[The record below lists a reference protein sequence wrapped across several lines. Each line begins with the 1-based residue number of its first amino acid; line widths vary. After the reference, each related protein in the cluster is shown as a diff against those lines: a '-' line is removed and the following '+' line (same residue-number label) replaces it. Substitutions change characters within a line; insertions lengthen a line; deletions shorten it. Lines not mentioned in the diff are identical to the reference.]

1 MMYCLIYHLHL
12 QFLHLYPHYEHYEH
26 YEFYLVF
33 LFVVLDYLI
42 FEDPYKDFDH
52 MYYQMQMKQNLLHN
66 YLFHQ
71 FLKIL
76 SL

>member
-1 MMYCLIYHLHL
+1 MYLHMMYCLIYHLHL

-42 FEDPYKDFDH
+42 FEDP
-52 MYYQMQMKQNLLHN
+52 
-66 YLFHQ
+66 
-71 FLKIL
+71 
-76 SL
+76 